1 MNNQN
6 IFDIQNKIQN
16 VSIQDFANNYK
27 QQNYVVNPM
36 IATFEQNRTL
46 KDDKILY
53 YATATTEYKTNENL
67 NDLPT
72 YVKQI
77 CSTKNVTC
85 LIGVSRKRFHF
96 QYYSDNGN
104 LLYANCFSRDM
115 VKEIR
120 FSYVMHWDD
129 LSKLGDCPKFAGND
143 QTLVAKNI
151 RDGIKNKDLII

>member
-1 MNNQN
+1 MAQW
-6 IFDIQNKIQN
+6 Q
-16 VSIQDFANNYK
+16 S
-27 QQNYVVNPM
+27 
-36 IATFEQNRTL
+36 L

-53 YATATTEYKTNENL
+53 YATATTEYKTNINL

-77 CSTKNVTC
+77 CSTKNVFC

-115 VKEIR
+115 VKDIKLTYAMQLTLIQIVVEKKNCIY
-120 FSYVMHWDD
+120 FSIWDD
-129 LSKLGDCPKFAGND
+129 LSKLGDCPNFTGND